1 MGAQSSASGVSVA
14 ASQPTRPS
22 ASDVLAVVV
31 VHVPHLLGYFSN
43 RLAVVKLCLES
54 LLRHKP
60 AATQALVFDNG
71 SCPQARRLLLGLMQ
85 DGQIDFL
92 LRCRANIG
100 TPAALRMV
108 FGLGLRPVIAYSD
121 DDVFFHPGWLE
132 PELDILAQFPEAG
145 MVSAVPTLDG
155 ADHAVEAVKQR
166 VRADASVRI
175 ESEGRI
181 PAAWEENWAR
191 STGRDPE
198 ARAQLAQETSV
209 PRISRSGVQAYVG
222 ATHFQYVGYAARLLD
237 CLPAEWPNSL
247 MGNMRDLDESID
259 RAGFLRLSTTQ
270 RHVQHMGNAV
280 SDGIRR
286 EAAGMGL
293 PVADPVRPP
302 WLTPLEVRL
311 ERNRRV
317 HGKIWVTYRHLG
329 RLLDGEDIVPDRP
342 VESGQQAG
350 ARDPGSAVTG

>member
-71 SCPQARRLLLGLMQ
+71 SCPEVGRFLEGLV
-85 DGQIDFL
+85 GGGGLDFL
-92 LRCRANIG
+92 WRSRTNIG
-100 TPAALRMV
+100 TPAAMRLT
-108 FGLGLRPVIAYSD
+108 FGLAHRPLVAYSD
-121 DDVFFHPGWLE
+121 DDVFFFPGWLE
-132 PELDILAQFPEAG
+132 PQLAVLGEFPGAG
-145 MVSAVPTLDG
+145 MVTGVPTLDG
-155 ADHAVEAVKQR
+155 ADHALESTLAWTRAERRLRVEPEAH
-166 VRADASVRI
+166 
-175 ESEGRI
+175 I
-181 PAAWEENWAR
+181 PEAWEEDWAR
-191 STGRDPE
+191 STGRDPAERLRQCRATPVARVGRQGIE
-198 ARAQLAQETSV
+198 AL
-209 PRISRSGVQAYVG
+209 VG
-222 ATHFQYVGYAARLLD
+222 ASHFQFVGPVARLWP
-237 CLPAEWPNSL
+237 CLPAEWPSSL

-259 RAGFLRLSTTQ
+259 RAGFLRLSTTL
-270 RHVQHMGNAV
+270 RYVQHMGNAV

-350 ARDPGSAVTG
+350 ARDPGRAVTG